1 MAKFA
6 TETVWVIVL
15 RGIFIRSASQKF
27 DLIASGPHRNKLEQL
42 LGLVYTILELHKHNS
57 KLFLKE
63 IGA

>member
-15 RGIFIRSASQKF
+15 RGILVRSASQKF
-27 DLIASGPHRNKLEQL
+27 DLIASVPHRNQLDQL
-42 LGLVYTILELHKHNS
+42 LGLVYIILELHKHNS